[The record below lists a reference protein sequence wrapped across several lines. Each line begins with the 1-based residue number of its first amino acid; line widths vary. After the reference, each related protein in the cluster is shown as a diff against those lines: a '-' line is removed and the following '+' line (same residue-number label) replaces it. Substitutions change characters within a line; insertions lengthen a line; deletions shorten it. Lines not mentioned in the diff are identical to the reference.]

1 MPLLLDTAQSASVHA
16 VRGASCVNIGL
27 VNNMPDSALEA
38 TERQFSDLL
47 RAGSR
52 DTVVRLLLFAI
63 PEVPRSEGTR
73 RDMAGRY
80 RDIAALW
87 DTQLDGLIVTGNEP
101 KSKNLKD
108 EPYWPALSQ
117 VVDWARANTY
127 STIWSCLAAHA
138 SVLASDGIERRPFDQ
153 KLSGMFACAAAE
165 THPMMRG
172 VKLPMQIPHS
182 RNNDLPEQDLK
193 AAGYRI
199 LTRAPTAGVDTF
211 ARQEGSFHLFFQ
223 GHPEYDPVSLLR
235 EYRRDVGRFL
245 RGEREDYPAA
255 PQNYFGTEAAAWAE
269 AFRERALAE
278 RHGDLIK
285 SFPMRTLEAGL
296 EAGGEAGPGASWRA
310 AASAIYENW
319 FEYLK
324 GRRIEQRSP
333 LSLMRRAWRDWPQTG
348 RFAADPAATAR

>member
-1 MPLLLDTAQSASVHA
+1 MPFLLDTAQSASVHA

-38 TERQFSDLL
+38 TERQFFDLI
-47 RAGSR
+47 RAGSP

-63 PEVPRSEGTR
+63 PDVPRGDAAR

-80 RDIAALW
+80 RDIAELW

-101 KSKNLKD
+101 KSKNLTD

-117 VVDWARANTY
+117 VIDWARANTY

-138 SVLASDGIERRPFDQ
+138 AVFASDGIERRPFDE
-153 KLSGMFACAAAE
+153 KLTGLFTCAAGE

-182 RNNDLPEQDLK
+182 RNNDLREQDLK
-193 AAGYRI
+193 VAGYCI

-223 GHPEYDPVSLLR
+223 GHPEYEATSLLR
-235 EYRRDVGRFL
+235 EYRRDIGRFL
-245 RGEREDYPAA
+245 RGERDDYPAA
-255 PQNYFGTEAAAWAE
+255 PQNYFDTEAVAWAE

-278 RHGDLIK
+278 RHGDLLK
-285 SFPMRTLEAGL
+285 SFPMGALGVGL
-296 EAGGEAGPGASWRA
+296 EADPTGGWRSA
-310 AASAIYENW
+310 AVAIYENW

-324 GRRIEQRSP
+324 GRKAEQRSP
-333 LSLMRRAWRDWPQTG
+333 LSLMRRAWRDWPQT
-348 RFAADPAATAR
+348 AARHAGDPAATAR